1 MLGNSLNKSF
11 YHPNSHLQTP
21 WNWLQFG
28 LLSCPLSPFLGGISI
43 VVASLLTWRKQS
55 RLISNRPIHKGFALL
70 SILLLIT
77 TGFAYHKLDAFLGL
91 FNFIPF
97 FFFFTGLTS
106 LMQTPNQLRQISW
119 IMVFGSVPV
128 LIIGFGQ
135 LFLGWNFR
143 FQVLWIVFDW
153 IVAPEK
159 SLSGRMASN
168 FMHPNT
174 LAAYLVTIFIL
185 GLGLLLENYHKLKQ
199 KNRLIIFLTITVF
212 ANFIAL
218 ILTNSRNGWG
228 ITIFACLVYA
238 LYQGWRLIVAAVVS
252 ITSCFFLA
260 AFAPSPI
267 AQFFRLFVPYGI
279 WARLN
284 DDMFPDRPLELM
296 RKTQWEFAWNLTQ
309 QHPLT
314 GSGLRSFS
322 GLYKTQMRIDV
333 NHPHNLF
340 LMLSAE
346 TGLITTL
353 LFCGLLAWIL
363 IAASQILFNNKNKI
377 PDFFKKSGISASIE
391 PENRLIFFSYL
402 ITFIGWILFNTVDVT
417 TFDIRLN
424 TLSWVF
430 VAALCGVM
438 YEYQSRHKTSR

>member
-1 MLGNSLNKSF
+1 
-11 YHPNSHLQTP
+11 
-21 WNWLQFG
+21 
-28 LLSCPLSPFLGGISI
+28 
-43 VVASLLTWRKQS
+43 VASLLTWRKQHQI
-55 RLISNRPIHKGFALL
+55 ISQNPIHKGFAIL
-70 SILLLIT
+70 SILLLIS
-77 TGFAYHKLDAFLGL
+77 TGFAPHKLDAFLGL
-91 FNFIPF
+91 FNLLPF
-97 FFFFTGLTS
+97 FFFFTGLTP
-106 LMQTPNQLRQISW
+106 LIQTPAQLRQISW
-119 IMVFGSVPV
+119 IMVFGSVPI

-135 LFLGWNFR
+135 LFLGWNFQ
-143 FQVLWIVFDW
+143 FQFLWIVFDW

-185 GLGLLLENYHKLKQ
+185 GLGLWLENYHKLKQ
-199 KNRLIIFLTITVF
+199 KNPLIIFLTITVF

-228 ITIFACLVYA
+228 ITIFTCLAYA
-238 LYQGWRLIVAAVVS
+238 LYRGWRLIVTVVVS

-284 DDMFPDRPLELM
+284 DDMFPDRPVGLM

-314 GSGLRSFS
+314 GSGLRSFG
-322 GLYKTQMRIDV
+322 GLYKNQIQIDV

-353 LFCGLLAWIL
+353 LFCGLLIWIL
-363 IAASQILFNNKNKI
+363 ITASQLLW
-377 PDFFKKSGISASIE
+377 KSKSIE

-430 VAALCGVM
+430 VASLCGVM
-438 YEYQSRHKTSR
+438 YQYTLSRQGKNAIKN

>member
-1 MLGNSLNKSF
+1 MLGNRLNKTF
-11 YHPNSHLQTP
+11 YHPNSRLQTP

-28 LLSCPLSPFLGGISI
+28 LLSFPLSPFLGGISI
-43 VVASLLTWRKQS
+43 VVASLLTWRKQHQI
-55 RLISNRPIHKGFALL
+55 ISQNPIHKGFAIL

-77 TGFAYHKLDAFLGL
+77 SGFAPHKLDAFLGL
-91 FNFIPF
+91 FNLLPF
-97 FFFFTGLTS
+97 FFFFTGLTP
-106 LMQTPNQLRQISW
+106 LIQTPAQLRQISW
-119 IMVFGSVPV
+119 IMVFGSVPI

-135 LFLGWNFR
+135 LFLGWNFQ
-143 FQVLWIVFDW
+143 FQFLWIVFDW

-174 LAAYLVTIFIL
+174 LAAYLLTIFIL
-185 GLGLLLENYHKLKQ
+185 GLGLWLENYHKLKQ
-199 KNRLIIFLTITVF
+199 KNPLIIFLTITVF

-228 ITIFACLVYA
+228 ITIFTCLAYA
-238 LYQGWRLIVAAVVS
+238 LYRGWRLIVTVVVS

-284 DDMFPDRPLELM
+284 DDMFPDRPVGLM

-314 GSGLRSFS
+314 GSGLRSFG
-322 GLYKTQMRIDV
+322 GLYKNQIQIDV

-353 LFCGLLAWIL
+353 LFCGLLISIL
-363 IAASQILFNNKNKI
+363 ITASQLLW
-377 PDFFKKSGISASIE
+377 KSKSIE

-430 VAALCGVM
+430 VASLCGVM
-438 YEYQSRHKTSR
+438 YQYTLSRQGKNAIKN

>member
-1 MLGNSLNKSF
+1 MLGNSLNNFNFHKTF
-11 YHPNSHLQTP
+11 YHPNPRLQTP

-28 LLSCPLSPFLGGISI
+28 LISFPLSPFLGGISI
-43 VVASLLTWRKQS
+43 VVASLITWRKQYHI
-55 RLISNRPIHKGFALL
+55 ISDRPIHKGFAIL

-77 TGFAYHKLDAFLGL
+77 TGFAPHKLEAFLGL

-97 FFFFTGLTS
+97 FGFFTGLTP
-106 LMQTPNQLRQISW
+106 LIQTPNQLRQISW
-119 IMVFGSVPV
+119 IMVFGSVPI

-135 LFLGWNFR
+135 LFLGWNFQ
-143 FQVLWIVFDW
+143 FQFLWIVFDW
-153 IVAPEK
+153 VVAPEK
-159 SLSGRMASN
+159 SLSGRMTAN

-185 GLGLLLENYHKLKQ
+185 GLGLWLENYHKLKQ

-228 ITIFACLVYA
+228 ITIFACLAYA
-238 LYQGWRLIVAAVVS
+238 LYKGWRLIVTTVVS
-252 ITSCFFLA
+252 ITSCCFVA
-260 AFAPSPI
+260 AFAPAPI
-267 AQFFRLFVPYGI
+267 ARFFRLFVPYGI

-284 DDMFPDRPLELM
+284 DDMFPDRPVGLM
-296 RKTQWEFAWNLTQ
+296 RKTQWKFAGNLTQ

-314 GSGLRSFS
+314 GSGLRSFG
-322 GLYKTQMRIDV
+322 GLYQTQMQIDV

-353 LFCGLLAWIL
+353 LFCGLLMWIL
-363 IAASQILFNNKNKI
+363 INASQILW
-377 PDFFKKSGISASIE
+377 KSPSIE
-391 PENRLIFFSYL
+391 PENRLIFFSYI

-430 VAALCGVM
+430 VAALSGVM
-438 YEYQSRHKTSR
+438 YQYRRE

>member
-1 MLGNSLNKSF
+1 MLGNRLNKTF
-11 YHPNSHLQTP
+11 YHPSSRLQTP

-28 LLSCPLSPFLGGISI
+28 LLSFPLSPFMGGISI
-43 VVASLLTWRKQS
+43 VMASLLTWRKQHQI
-55 RLISNRPIHKGFALL
+55 ISQNPIHKGFAIL
-70 SILLLIT
+70 SILLLIS
-77 TGFAYHKLDAFLGL
+77 TGFAPHKLDAFLGL
-91 FNFIPF
+91 FNLLPF
-97 FFFFTGLTS
+97 FFFFTGLTP
-106 LMQTPNQLRQISW
+106 LIQTPAQLRQISW
-119 IMVFGSVPV
+119 IMVFGSVPI

-135 LFLGWNFR
+135 LFLGWNFQ
-143 FQVLWIVFDW
+143 FQFLWIVFDW

-174 LAAYLVTIFIL
+174 LAAYLLTIFIL
-185 GLGLLLENYHKLKQ
+185 GLGLWLENYHKLKQ
-199 KNRLIIFLTITVF
+199 KNPLIIFLTITVF

-228 ITIFACLVYA
+228 ITIFTCLAYA
-238 LYQGWRLIVAAVVS
+238 LYRGWRLIVTVVVS

-284 DDMFPDRPLELM
+284 DDMFPDRPVGLM

-314 GSGLRSFS
+314 GSGLRSFG
-322 GLYKTQMRIDV
+322 GLYKNQIQIDV

-353 LFCGLLAWIL
+353 LFCGLLISIL
-363 IAASQILFNNKNKI
+363 ITASQLLW
-377 PDFFKKSGISASIE
+377 KSKSIE

-430 VAALCGVM
+430 VGSLCGVM
-438 YEYQSRHKTSR
+438 YQYALSLQSKNAIKN

>member
-1 MLGNSLNKSF
+1 
-11 YHPNSHLQTP
+11 
-21 WNWLQFG
+21 
-28 LLSCPLSPFLGGISI
+28 
-43 VVASLLTWRKQS
+43 
-55 RLISNRPIHKGFALL
+55 
-70 SILLLIT
+70 
-77 TGFAYHKLDAFLGL
+77 
-91 FNFIPF
+91 
-97 FFFFTGLTS
+97 
-106 LMQTPNQLRQISW
+106 
-119 IMVFGSVPV
+119 
-128 LIIGFGQ
+128 
-135 LFLGWNFR
+135 
-143 FQVLWIVFDW
+143 
-153 IVAPEK
+153 
-159 SLSGRMASN
+159 
-168 FMHPNT
+168 
-174 LAAYLVTIFIL
+174 L
-185 GLGLLLENYHKLKQ
+185 GLGLLIENYHKLKQ

-322 GLYKTQMRIDV
+322 GLYKTQMQIDV

-363 IAASQILFNNKNKI
+363 IAASQILFNNK
-377 PDFFKKSGISASIE
+377 ISASIE

-438 YEYQSRHKTSR
+438 YEYQSLHKSR

>member
-1 MLGNSLNKSF
+1 
-11 YHPNSHLQTP
+11 
-21 WNWLQFG
+21 
-28 LLSCPLSPFLGGISI
+28 
-43 VVASLLTWRKQS
+43 LLTWRKQHQI
-55 RLISNRPIHKGFALL
+55 ISQNPIHKGFAIL
-70 SILLLIT
+70 SILLLIS
-77 TGFAYHKLDAFLGL
+77 TGFAPHKLDAFLGL
-91 FNFIPF
+91 FNLLPF
-97 FFFFTGLTS
+97 FFFFTGLTP
-106 LMQTPNQLRQISW
+106 LIQTPAQLRQISW
-119 IMVFGSVPV
+119 IMVFGSVPI

-135 LFLGWNFR
+135 LFLGWNFQ
-143 FQVLWIVFDW
+143 FQFLWIVFDW

-185 GLGLLLENYHKLKQ
+185 GLGLWLENYHKLKQ
-199 KNRLIIFLTITVF
+199 KNPLIIFLTITVF

-228 ITIFACLVYA
+228 ITIFTCLAYA
-238 LYQGWRLIVAAVVS
+238 LYRGWRLIVTVVVS

-284 DDMFPDRPLELM
+284 DDMFPDRPVGLM

-314 GSGLRSFS
+314 GSGLRSFG
-322 GLYKTQMRIDV
+322 GLYKNQIQIDV

-353 LFCGLLAWIL
+353 LFCGLLIWIL
-363 IAASQILFNNKNKI
+363 ITASQLLW
-377 PDFFKKSGISASIE
+377 KSKSIE

-430 VAALCGVM
+430 VASLCGVM
-438 YEYQSRHKTSR
+438 YQYTLSRQGKNAIKN

>member
-1 MLGNSLNKSF
+1 MLGNSLKKTF
-11 YHPNSHLQTP
+11 DHPNPRLQTP

-28 LLSCPLSPFLGGISI
+28 LISFPLSPFLGGISI
-43 VVASLLTWRKQS
+43 VVASLLTWRKQYHI
-55 RLISNRPIHKGFALL
+55 ISDRPIHKGFAIL

-77 TGFAYHKLDAFLGL
+77 TGFASSQLDAVLGL
-91 FNFIPF
+91 FNLIPF
-97 FFFFTGLTS
+97 FFFFTGLTP
-106 LMQTPNQLRQISW
+106 LIQTPAQLRQIAW

-135 LFLGWNFR
+135 LFLAWNFQ
-143 FQVLWIVFDW
+143 FQFLWIVFDW
-153 IVAPEK
+153 TVAPEK
-159 SLSGRMASN
+159 SLSGRMTAN

-185 GLGLLLENYHKLKQ
+185 GLGLWLENYHKLQQ
-199 KNRLIIFLTITVF
+199 KNRLIIFLTITVC

-228 ITIFACLVYA
+228 ITIFACLAYA
-238 LYQGWRLIVAAVVS
+238 LYKGWRLIVAAVVT
-252 ITSCFFLA
+252 ITSFCFLA

-267 AQFFRLFVPYGI
+267 AQFFRLFIPYGI

-284 DDMFPDRPLELM
+284 DDMFPNRPVGLM

-309 QHPLT
+309 QHPFT
-314 GSGLRSFS
+314 GSGLRSFG
-322 GLYKTQMRIDV
+322 GLYKTQMQIDV

-353 LFCGLLAWIL
+353 LFCGLLIWIL
-363 IAASQILFNNKNKI
+363 ITASQILW
-377 PDFFKKSGISASIE
+377 KSRYIE

-430 VAALCGVM
+430 VAALSGVT
-438 YEYQSRHKTSR
+438 YQYQSHHTGR

>member
-1 MLGNSLNKSF
+1 M
-11 YHPNSHLQTP
+11 
-21 WNWLQFG
+21 
-28 LLSCPLSPFLGGISI
+28 GGISI
-43 VVASLLTWRKQS
+43 VMASLLTWRKQHQI
-55 RLISNRPIHKGFALL
+55 ISQNPIHKGFAIL

-77 TGFAYHKLDAFLGL
+77 SGFAPHKLDAFLGL
-91 FNFIPF
+91 FNLLPF
-97 FFFFTGLTS
+97 FFFFTGLTP
-106 LMQTPNQLRQISW
+106 LIQTPAQLRQISW
-119 IMVFGSVPV
+119 IMVFGSVPI

-135 LFLGWNFR
+135 LFLGWNFQ
-143 FQVLWIVFDW
+143 FQFLWIVFDW

-174 LAAYLVTIFIL
+174 LAAYLLTIFIL
-185 GLGLLLENYHKLKQ
+185 GLGLWLENYHKLKQ
-199 KNRLIIFLTITVF
+199 KNPLIIFLTITVF

-228 ITIFACLVYA
+228 ITIFTCLAYA
-238 LYQGWRLIVAAVVS
+238 LYRGWRLIVTVVVS

-284 DDMFPDRPLELM
+284 DDMFPDRPVGLM

-314 GSGLRSFS
+314 GSGLRSFG
-322 GLYKTQMRIDV
+322 GLYKNQIQIDV

-353 LFCGLLAWIL
+353 LFCGLLISIL
-363 IAASQILFNNKNKI
+363 ITASQLLW
-377 PDFFKKSGISASIE
+377 KSKSIE

-430 VAALCGVM
+430 VGSLCGVM
-438 YEYQSRHKTSR
+438 YQYALSLQSKNAIKN